1 MLNGIF
7 KSTALCCR
15 YTCDCRSWAKWLYGQ
30 IKEDRNHYEK
40 LYQQKQAEVEELK
53 DQLNEKEIEIVKLR
67 ASEKDAF
74 FDGKENHDDD

>member
-1 MLNGIF
+1 MQLLKALPYIAGILV
-7 KSTALCCR
+7 TVGAGV
-15 YTCDCRSWAKWLYGQ
+15 KWLYGQ

-67 ASEKDAF
+67 ASQKDAF
-74 FDGKENHDDD
+74 FDGKDKKNDN